1 MQDNLQTRCTL
12 LLQELALLAE
22 GASCN
27 ATPLSGG
34 VASDIAK
41 VSVTYENQITDY
53 CVKFA
58 LAKLR
63 VKADWFAPVERNL
76 AEYKW
81 LKIVSDIAP
90 QSSVKLYGHSSIA
103 NGFVMSFL
111 DGDDCI
117 LLKQALFDG
126 QGTDQQA
133 QAIGKLLGTIHHH
146 STQADFDAS
155 GFDNRDDF
163 YALRIEPY
171 LIFTAQKHPQL
182 AAQIN
187 EMAEKLYHTKTALVH
202 GDVSPK
208 NIMFKAGQPIILDAE
223 CATMG
228 DPCFDV
234 AFCLNHF
241 ILKALHVPSCKEKYL
256 GLCTAF
262 WQAYRDAISWEE
274 TVSFEA
280 RLTQLLPLL
289 MLARIDGKS
298 PVEYFNTAR
307 QDEVRRITL
316 SVLAQQAAS
325 LTELVTLIDHY
336 SETENK
342 V

>member
-1 MQDNLQTRCTL
+1 MQDNLQTRCTR
-12 LLQELALLAE
+12 LLQELALLPE
-22 GASCN
+22 GASCT

-41 VSVTYENQITDY
+41 VSVTDGNENTDY

-90 QSSVKLYGHSSIA
+90 QSSVKLYGHSPVA

-111 DGDDCI
+111 DGDDCV

-126 QGTDQQA
+126 QGTDLQA
-133 QAIGKLLGTIHHH
+133 EAIGKLLGQIHHH
-146 STQADFDAS
+146 STQADFDVS

-163 YALRIEPY
+163 YSLRIEPY
-171 LIFTAQKHPQL
+171 LIFTAEKHPQL
-182 AAQIN
+182 APQIK
-187 EMAEKLYHTKTALVH
+187 EMAERLYHTKTALVH

-208 NIMFKAGQPIILDAE
+208 NIIFKAGQPIILDAE

-241 ILKALHVPSCKEKYL
+241 ILKALYVPSYKEKYL
-256 GLCTAF
+256 GLCASF
-262 WQAYRDAISWEE
+262 WQTYRDAISWEE
-274 TVSFEA
+274 ALSFEK
-280 RLTQLLPLL
+280 RLSQLLPLL

-298 PVEYFNTAR
+298 PVEYFDTAR
-307 QDEVRRITL
+307 QDEVRCITL
-316 SVLAQQAAS
+316 SVLAQQPAS
-325 LTELVTLIDHY
+325 LTELVSLIDHN
-336 SETENK
+336 S
-342 V
+342 